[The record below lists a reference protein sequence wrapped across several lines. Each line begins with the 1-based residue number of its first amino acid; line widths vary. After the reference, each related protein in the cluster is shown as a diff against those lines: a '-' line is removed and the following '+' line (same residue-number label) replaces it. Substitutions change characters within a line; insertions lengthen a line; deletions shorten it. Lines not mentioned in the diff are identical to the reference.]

1 MDDDLSKLLFVQAF
15 KFRANI
21 LQEEASSI
29 DTTVSSVFAVPSIRS
44 IVAAIQNC
52 CLPDARPEL
61 APHSPLF
68 NLSTIRA

>member
-15 KFRANI
+15 KFGYI

-29 DTTVSSVFAVPSIRS
+29 DTTVSLVFAVPSIRS

-52 CLPDARPEL
+52 CLPDA
-61 APHSPLF
+61 
-68 NLSTIRA
+68 